1 MYQIKTLTNVEASDE
16 NADICISHECV
27 GYDGYLVLDFGA
39 MSINILS
46 NAVLTRIC
54 ELNRTHIL
62 SFWGITS
69 AGGRSIMGKVVE
81 DLFWDDLKKAYKMR
95 AYQMEKT
102 TNRKLVELVLDV
114 GKCQHIEEVSLNELG
129 NKVFHINAST
139 IARIR
144 KNEALIDFAGPHCNV
159 YQVTVSDNHSMT
171 LNGLIQLF
179 TASGHYNKIEEDA
192 MLSNQNIADKL
203 GKISYYWIVLKER
216 ESIWKQKAPKTI
228 EAAKRKETKAQKEIR
243 KKVASFLEQYVD
255 QDILVMDNVPIESK
269 FFGEKQIHSEQDM
282 HVTNDVISTTLER
295 NIAKLKK
302 YTVNE
307 LSDQCDALKLKRSR
321 TKPALI
327 LQLLLYVDRI
337 SKKE

>member
-27 GYDGYLVLDFGA
+27 GYDGYLVLDYGA

-46 NAVLTRIC
+46 NTVLTRIC

-62 SFWGITS
+62 SLWGITS

-81 DLFWDDLKKAYKMR
+81 DLFWDDLKKANKMR

-114 GKCQHIEEVSLNELG
+114 QKCQHIEQVSLNELG
-129 NKVFHINAST
+129 SKVFHIDAST

-179 TASGHYNKIEEDA
+179 TASGHYNKIEED
-192 MLSNQNIADKL
+192 KV
-203 GKISYYWIVLKER
+203 GKISYYWVVPKER
-216 ESIWKQKAPKTI
+216 ESVWKRKAPKTI
-228 EAAKRKETKAQKEIR
+228 KAAKRKETKEQKEIR
-243 KKVASFLEQYVD
+243 KKVASYLEQYVD
-255 QDILVMDNVPIESK
+255 QYILVMDNVPIESTI
-269 FFGEKQIHSEQDM
+269 FGEKQIHSEQDM
-282 HVTNDVISTTLER
+282 HVTDDVTSTTLEQ

-302 YTVNE
+302 YTVRE